1 MALGHATTNF
11 EQQHPFSAKAMH
23 HQTSTVTLQVCRDH
37 QAPKM
42 VRDAIY
48 KARVA
53 KQGKP
58 GHYFANIVHV

>member
-1 MALGHATTNF
+1 
-11 EQQHPFSAKAMH
+11 MH
-23 HQTSTVTLQVCRDH
+23 HQTSTVTLQVYRGH

-42 VRDAIY
+42 LRDAIY

-58 GHYFANIVHV
+58 GHYFANIVNVRGI